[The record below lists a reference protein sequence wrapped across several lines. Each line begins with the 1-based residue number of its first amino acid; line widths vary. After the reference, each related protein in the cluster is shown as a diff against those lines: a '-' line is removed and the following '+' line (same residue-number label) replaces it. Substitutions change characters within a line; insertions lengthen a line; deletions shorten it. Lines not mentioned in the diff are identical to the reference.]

1 MNPALPNP
9 DEPVRAV
16 SREDLEYLKNA
27 RAAIKGDRLTGANF
41 LLFTIVAVIAA
52 FVIWA
57 ARAEIDEVTK
67 GDGKVIPSSSI
78 QTIQNLEGG
87 IVAEIMVSE
96 GSRVQEGDV
105 LLRIDDTLSASSYRE
120 NLAKAQALQA
130 ALARLTAEANG
141 ADSIAFPAD
150 LSESRPDLLAREKAL
165 FEKREK
171 ELAEQSFI
179 IERSHR
185 LASDELTM
193 TIPLVQKGI
202 VSKVEQLRLEREV
215 NELEGK
221 LRELVGG
228 RQQEAMEKFNEA
240 RGQYEELRES
250 LEGREDRVRRTLV
263 RSPVTGTVNKLYM
276 STIGGVVQGGEPIVD
291 IVPVNETL
299 LVEAKI
305 RPSDIAFLRP
315 DQEAT
320 LKFSAYDFS
329 LYGGLKGRVEHI
341 SADTIEDEVDKQHYY
356 IIKVRNAE
364 GKLMK
369 DGEELSI
376 IPGMTVQVDV
386 LTGRRTVLQY
396 LLKPFHR
403 MRFNA
408 LRER

>member
-1 MNPALPNP
+1 MNPTATNP

-16 SREDLEYLKNA
+16 TREDLEYIKNA
-27 RAAIKGDRLTGANF
+27 RSAIKADRLVGAN
-41 LLFTIVAVIAA
+41 LLLVAIIGVIAA

-78 QTIQNLEGG
+78 QTLQNLEGG

-96 GSRVQEGDV
+96 GSRVEKNDV
-105 LLRIDDTLSASSYRE
+105 LMRIDDTLSASSYRE
-120 NLAKAQALQA
+120 NLAKSQALRA
-130 ALARLTAEANG
+130 SLARLSAEANG
-141 ADSIAFPAD
+141 TGKISFPKD
-150 LSESRPDLLAREKAL
+150 LGETRPDLIDRERLL

-171 ELAEQSFI
+171 ELAEQSHI
-179 IERSHR
+179 IQRSHR
-185 LASDELTM
+185 LAADELTM

-202 VSKVEQLRLEREV
+202 VSRVEQLRLEREV

-221 LRELVGG
+221 LRELIGG
-228 RQQEAMEKFNEA
+228 TQKEAMEKYNEA
-240 RGQYEELRES
+240 KAQIEELQEV
-250 LEGREDRVRRTLV
+250 LEGREDRVLRTMV

-276 STIGGVVQGGEPIVD
+276 NTIGGVVQPGEPMVD
-291 IVPVNETL
+291 IVPDNETL

-315 DQEAT
+315 GQEAT
-320 LKFSAYDFS
+320 LKFSAYDFAI
-329 LYGGLKGRVEHI
+329 YGGLKGNVEHI
-341 SADTIEDEVDKQHYY
+341 SADTIEDEVEKQHYY
-356 IIKVRNAE
+356 MIKVRNGE
-364 GKLMK
+364 GRLLK
-369 DGEELSI
+369 DGEELPI

-386 LTGRRTVLQY
+386 LTGRRTELQY

-408 LRER
+408 MKER